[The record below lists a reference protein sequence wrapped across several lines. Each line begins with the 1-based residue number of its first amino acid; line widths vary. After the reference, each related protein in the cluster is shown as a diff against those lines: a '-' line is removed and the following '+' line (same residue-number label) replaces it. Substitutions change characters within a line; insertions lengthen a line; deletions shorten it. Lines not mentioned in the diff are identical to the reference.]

1 MEMKIVYVM
10 ETMSIRGGLERIMS
24 EKINYFADNL
34 GYDITLLEVY
44 SFSNGRK
51 GRGEDPEQGDAF
63 RISEKVHRVRL
74 GIRKKSLKPLKIF
87 TFLKVAK
94 MVANEIDRLRPNIM
108 ISASL
113 IGVIV
118 FSLKKYPCR
127 TIFESHQNRGTMPLQ
142 FLMKRME
149 QNVDCVVTL
158 TQGDAKEYTLAKKVS
173 VIPNFNTVYPFSPN
187 YRHQRTKEIVAI
199 GRLCKEKGYDFLLEA
214 WSRIITHLPD
224 YRLCIYGDG
233 KERDALLS
241 LIAKLNI
248 SDSVSL
254 LPSSGDVYS
263 IYRSADLLLLTS
275 HCEGFSLVLVEAM
288 AYGVPVVAVDVPYGP
303 REILSEKLPES
314 EYSTDDF
321 QEVPLIDFSNLQR
334 IMELDFSNPSVLLS
348 KDFKKLSSF
357 MSSPFTVCKGGV
369 LVERDVLSF
378 VNAVLKILKNNKL
391 YSALSSSA
399 PSVNNRYSKDS
410 IIPLWCSL
418 FSDIMKQ

>member
-44 SFSNGRK
+44 SFRKERK
-51 GRGEDPEQGDAF
+51 GRGDNSESRDAY
-63 RISEKVHRVRL
+63 RISEKVNRVRL
-74 GIRKKSLKPLKIF
+74 GIQKIRLKPLKIF

-94 MVANEIDRLRPNIM
+94 MVANEIDRLRPDIM

-127 TIFESHQNRGTMPLQ
+127 TIFESHQNRGTMPLL

-149 QNVDCVVTL
+149 RNVDCVVTL
-158 TQGDAKEYTLAKKVS
+158 TQGDAKEYVLAKKVY
-173 VIPNFNTVYPFSPN
+173 VIPNFNTVYPLSPD
-187 YRHQRTKEIVAI
+187 YRHQRTKEVVAL

-214 WSRIITHLPD
+214 WSKINTYLPD

-233 KERDALLS
+233 KERNALLS
-241 LIAKLNI
+241 LISKLKI

-275 HCEGFSLVLVEAM
+275 HCEGLPLVLLEAM
-288 AYGVPVVAVDVPYGP
+288 AYGVPVVTVDIPFGP
-303 REILSEKLPES
+303 RDILSEKLPES

-357 MSSPFTVCKGGV
+357 MSSPFTVCKGGI

-378 VNAVLKILKNNKL
+378 ANAVLKILKNNKL